1 MAPAHN
7 KFNQN
12 SKFRRGKHKFRKG
25 RFRALPAKVK
35 YGLTKTVNH
44 GGFYAF
50 KEKTISRINLVAAA
64 GPAEAPNTTSS
75 CLGGFGTNLGMTH
88 SLNGTIPMV
97 DNAFCNRQYRSY
109 SELFEYW
116 RITGVKIKILPNA
129 DTKTISAVP
138 ASRQVPTL
146 WYYFDSNRGKST
158 PLNIDIVQRK
168 SRVKYRRLDRVRS
181 IFHKPHI
188 SKIVVQDATAAVALG
203 NESYVPK
210 VGSND
215 WIPTSS
221 TSGYE
226 PGLTEYA
233 GLHMGL
239 LMPSTVPGTVF
250 PYTIV
255 LTTYYEFKGNK

>member
-1 MAPAHN
+1 MAPAH
-7 KFNQN
+7 K
-12 SKFRRGKHKFRKG
+12 KMTMFRAKRNKHKFRK
-25 RFRALPAKVK
+25 RQFRSLPDKVK

-50 KEKTISRINLVAAA
+50 KEKTVARINLAATA
-64 GPAEAPNTTSS
+64 GPAEAPNTVSS
-75 CLGGFGTNLGMTH
+75 CLGGFNTANGMTH
-88 SLNGTIPMV
+88 SLNGTIPMTN
-97 DNAFCNRQYRSY
+97 NAYCNRQYRSY

-116 RITGVKIKILPNA
+116 RITGVKVKIIPNA

-146 WYYFDSNRGKST
+146 WWYTDSNRGKQT
-158 PLNIDIVQRK
+158 PLNIDVVQRK
-168 SRVKYRRLDRVRS
+168 ARTKFRRLDRVRT
-181 IFHKPHI
+181 IFHKPSI
-188 SKIVVQDATAAVALG
+188 TKLIVKDATAALAFA

-210 VGSND
+210 IGSND

-233 GLHMGL
+233 GLHLGL
-239 LMPSTVPGTVF
+239 LMPSTAPDTVF
-250 PYTIV
+250 PYSIV
-255 LTTYYEFKGNK
+255 ITTYYEFKGNK